1 MNKKIVLILCV
12 QFCLG
17 IVFGQQYE
25 SYIDDPLYKKIEL
38 NQVSEVL
45 NVVEG
50 KLKEYPKDYRYNYLA
65 GVCIYKLN
73 GDMDR
78 AVRYLEYASKGE
90 DIPYNVY
97 LYLGKSYRKA
107 YNFSKSVE
115 YLERY
120 KKLATVNQNNNVSV
134 NQEIAT
140 SRNGELLVKYVSDIP
155 VLNRSEVSRDDFFLF
170 YSSVPK
176 GFIISVLPDAL
187 LTDIDKEKGH
197 KPILCIPEVPEPGTI
212 IVYPSYGKSAVG
224 NKDLYMVKMLENRLW
239 SRPVALPPIINTQYT
254 EDYSF
259 FCSDGITLYFASEGL
274 FSMGDLDIFVSKY
287 NRDTDTWSEP
297 ENLDFPVNTPFNDF
311 MFIPNESFTKANFV
325 SDRISSDNKYT
336 IHSIQLINS
345 LIQRS
350 PSGVEEIR
358 ELANMDIH
366 KGSNK
371 IPQIRI
377 DEKLVFE
384 AKKQTKVS
392 SKSSYEDE
400 YNKALNKALKYQL
413 SADSVRRVI
422 DDMRMQIDDNTN
434 NNERKK
440 VSAGIRELEKLAYSY
455 QKSADKSYVLV
466 RGIEKKMLGAER
478 VIRKESESTYFIPE
492 CYLAKIDDNT
502 TLFKKIV
509 NKYESTTVS
518 LEEVMRGN
526 LSRYAINELDSE
538 ISSLNMMLRAV
549 VVDNKIGDRKADD
562 AVKAA
567 SMLLLTGKGILNN
580 LPKSGNYG
588 KQEIINAF
596 KGIRVKFEALSV
608 FEGLICENTKKTLS
622 FRGVDI
628 VDKIIEGVQERK
640 DTESKFVKRSLVT
653 KTVDFEL
660 TKADEPEFVLLDTVY
675 YSEDNP
681 IPLNPELPSGVIY
694 RVQLG
699 VFSKMLPYKVFKGM
713 RPITYEMTSKGYK
726 KYFAGLFKTYQK
738 ARENLSTIRRQ
749 GFSKAFIVPY
759 FNGQRVKLQRAK
771 LLEKGEDNGLKRVR
785 YNVQITMSEK
795 PIPESMSAD
804 IKKIIENKTL
814 FKYKNAK
821 GLYIYTVGDY
831 DSKMGAQKFL
841 NLIKKKGFPEARIVE
856 IK

>member
-1 MNKKIVLILCV
+1 MNKRIVLILCV
-12 QFCLG
+12 QFWLG
-17 IVFGQQYE
+17 VLFGQQYE
-25 SYIDDPLYKKIEL
+25 SYVDDPLYKKIEL
-38 NQVSEVL
+38 NQAREVL
-45 NVVEG
+45 DIVER
-50 KLKEYPKDYRYNYLA
+50 KLEEFPKDYRYNYLA
-65 GVCIYKLN
+65 GVCLYKLN
-73 GDMDR
+73 GNMDR
-78 AVRYLEYASKGE
+78 SVKYLEYASKGD

-97 LYLGKSYRKA
+97 LYLGKAYRKA

-115 YLERY
+115 YLQRY
-120 KKLATVNQNNNVSV
+120 KKLATVNQNNSVSV

-155 VLNRSEVSRDDFFLF
+155 VLNRSEVGRDDFFLF

-197 KPILCIPEVPEPGTI
+197 KPILCIPEKPEEGTI
-212 IVYPSYGKSAVG
+212 IVYPSYGNSVVG
-224 NKDLYMVKMLENRLW
+224 NKDLYMVKMLQSGLW
-239 SRPVALPPIINTQYT
+239 SRPVALPPTINTQYR
-254 EDYSF
+254 EDYPF
-259 FCSDGITLYFASEGL
+259 FCSDGETLYFSSEGL
-274 FSMGDLDIFVSKY
+274 FSMGELDIFVSKY
-287 NRDTDTWSEP
+287 NRDTETWSEP
-297 ENLDFPVNTPFNDF
+297 ENMDFPINTPYNDF

-325 SDRISSDNKYT
+325 SDRISLDNKYT
-336 IHSIQLINS
+336 IHSMQLINS

-350 PSGVEEIR
+350 PSGVEEIK
-358 ELANMDIH
+358 ELANMDMH
-366 KGSNK
+366 RGSDK

-377 DEKLVFE
+377 DEELVFK
-384 AKKQTKVS
+384 AKKHIETKEEN
-392 SKSSYEDE
+392 SYEDE
-400 YNKALNKALKYQL
+400 YNAALNKALKYQL

-422 DDMRMQIDDNTN
+422 DDMRMQIGSDTDKNK
-434 NNERKK
+434 RKK
-440 VSAGIRELEKLAYSY
+440 IGSEIRELEKLAYNY
-455 QKSADKSYVLV
+455 QKSADRSYVKV
-466 RGIEKKMLGAER
+466 REIEKKMLGAEK

-492 CYLAKIDDNT
+492 CYLNRIDDKSV
-502 TLFKKIV
+502 LFKKIV
-509 NKYESTTVS
+509 NRYETTTAS
-518 LEEVMRGN
+518 IEEVMRGN
-526 LSRYAINELDSE
+526 LSRFAISELDTE
-538 ISSLNMMLRAV
+538 ISALNMMIRSLV
-549 VVDNKIGDRKADD
+549 IDNNIGNGKTDD
-562 AVKAA
+562 AVRAA
-567 SMLLLTGKGILNN
+567 SMLLLTGKGIMNN
-580 LPKSGNYG
+580 LPDKGNYG

-608 FEGLICENTKKTLS
+608 FEGLICDNSRNTLS
-622 FRGVDI
+622 FKGVDI
-628 VDKIIEGVQERK
+628 VDKIIEGIQERK
-640 DTESKFVKRSLVT
+640 DAESKFVKRSLVT
-653 KTVDFEL
+653 KAVDFEL

-699 VFSKMLPYKVFKGM
+699 VFSKMLSYKIFKGM
-713 RPITYEMTSKGYK
+713 RPITYEMTSSGYK

-738 ARENLSTIRRQ
+738 AKENLSTIRRQ

-759 FNGQRVKLQRAK
+759 YNGQRIKLQRAR
-771 LLEKGEDNGLKRVR
+771 LLEKGDNKDSKRVR

-795 PIPESMSAD
+795 PIPESISID

-831 DSKMGAQKFL
+831 DNKIGAQKFL